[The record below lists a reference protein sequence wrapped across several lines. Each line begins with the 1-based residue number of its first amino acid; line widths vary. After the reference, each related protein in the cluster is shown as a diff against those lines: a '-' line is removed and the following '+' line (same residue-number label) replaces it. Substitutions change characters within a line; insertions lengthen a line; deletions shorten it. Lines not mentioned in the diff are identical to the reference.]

1 MDNLIYLDN
10 NATTKVDEQVLDVM
24 LPFLKGE
31 YANPSSMYDF
41 AKEPSKALREARK
54 QVQEFLGAASEK
66 EIFYCLET
74 QKEGEESQ
82 YFLWHY
88 NYDTKENGCMRTLE
102 RRAGLYTSD
111 MYLLLKEYNGSGYVA
126 DAYF

>member
-10 NATTKVDEQVLDVM
+10 NATTKVDEQVLDAM

-66 EIFYCLET
+66 EIFFTSC
-74 QKEGEESQ
+74 GSESANTAIKGVLSNNKTKRHIITTAVEHPCVLNLYQ
-82 YFLWHY
+82 HY
-88 NYDTKENGCMRTLE
+88 EKQGYNTA
-102 RRAGLYTSD
+102 RAF
-111 MYLLLKEYNGSGYVA
+111 GSCG
-126 DAYF
+126 